1 MKRIITAVAI
11 SISGP
16 SPSLCILHYTEK
28 IAIAQPTL
36 YADITPH
43 NQCTGI
49 GASSGEELYMKDA
62 TKRMLCLM

>member
-11 SISGP
+11 SIYWP
-16 SPSLCILHYTEK
+16 SPSLCILHYIEK
-28 IAIAQPTL
+28 IAIAQLTL
-36 YADITPH
+36 SDISPH

-62 TKRMLCLM
+62 TKWMLCLM